1 VRVEIEQFQ
10 NTVTLR
16 CSGRL
21 VQGDGLEQLRRT
33 VMSETAKHLIL
44 DLSDVSSIDAG
55 GLGELVE
62 LRQWAI
68 DAARTF
74 TVLNP
79 SERVRELVMARLT
92 FSSFSTSRRPLKNPA
107 MPRLLAAARL
117 SVLCRRPFA
126 LRICD
131 PLVLR

>member
-1 VRVEIEQFQ
+1 MRGRQLSSLFGSALMLRVEVEQFQ

-21 VQGDGLEQLRRT
+21 VQGEGLEQLRGT
-33 VMSETAKHLIL
+33 AMSQTAKHLIL

-68 DAARTF
+68 DSARTF

-79 SERVRELVMARLT
+79 SERVRELVVATNLQ
-92 FSSFSTSRRPLKNPA
+92 F
-107 MPRLLAAARL
+107 
-117 SVLCRRPFA
+117 VL
-126 LRICD
+126 D
-131 PLVLR
+131 VTTT

>member
-79 SERVRELVMARLT
+79 SERVRELVMATNLQFVLDVT
-92 FSSFSTSRRPLKNPA
+92 TTSEESSNAAVAGSSSSIGTLPA
-107 MPRLLAAARL
+107 AICAADL
-117 SVLCRRPFA
+117 
-126 LRICD
+126 
-131 PLVLR
+131 

>member
-1 VRVEIEQFQ
+1 MLRVEIEQFQ

-68 DAARTF
+68 DSARTF

-79 SERVRELVMARLT
+79 SERVRELVVATNLQFVLDVT
-92 FSSFSTSRRPLKNPA
+92 TTSEESSNAAVAGSSSSIGTLPA
-107 MPRLLAAARL
+107 AVCAADL
-117 SVLCRRPFA
+117 
-126 LRICD
+126 
-131 PLVLR
+131 